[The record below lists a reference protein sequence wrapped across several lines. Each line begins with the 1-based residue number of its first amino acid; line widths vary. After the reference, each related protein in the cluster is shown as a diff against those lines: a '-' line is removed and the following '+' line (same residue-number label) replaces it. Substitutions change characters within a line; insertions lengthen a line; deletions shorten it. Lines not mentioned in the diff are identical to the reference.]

1 MSEKPERQRIVEEA
15 IEWMVRLQS
24 GDFSA
29 AEGDALERWKALSS
43 EHAEVFRQLLGSLA
57 PLQDSPWRGQP
68 SATVL
73 RALEQ
78 PSSRRRFVGGALG
91 LFVLLAGGAG
101 LERWVQAGMGLPGEL
116 ATGTGERRDWL
127 LADGSRLRLNA
138 RSKARPLLDGAQRRL
153 ELRRGAMRLEVKED
167 PRGAFALD
175 CAAGRVDCASGS
187 LLLAE
192 ERGAIRLVTLRG
204 SARLTT
210 GEGRQLAVAARRSLL
225 FDAGGLL
232 EQGPMQAGEDAWA
245 SGWLEVHDR
254 SLAWVAEALPALSAR
269 HPPARRGDRRQP
281 RQRSVPAGRH
291 AHVPG
296 HARTQP
302 ADPRAALQ
310 RLLDQPAPRLT
321 HSSKNSR
328 QRSSILCRGGA
339 SAGVQG
345 SSKAVC
351 APRRACA
358 SSRES

>member
-127 LADGSRLRLNA
+127 LADGSRL
-138 RSKARPLLDGAQRRL
+138 
-153 ELRRGAMRLEVKED
+153 EVKED

-254 SLAWVAEALPALSAR
+254 SLAWVAEAFRPYLPGILQLDAEIAGNRVSGLFPLDDMHTSLDMLGR
-269 HPPARRGDRRQP
+269 SLPIRVLRYSDYWISLRPA
-281 RQRSVPAGRH
+281 
-291 AHVPG
+291 
-296 HARTQP
+296 
-302 ADPRAALQ
+302 
-310 RLLDQPAPRLT
+310 
-321 HSSKNSR
+321 
-328 QRSSILCRGGA
+328 
-339 SAGVQG
+339 
-345 SSKAVC
+345 
-351 APRRACA
+351 
-358 SSRES
+358 

>member
-29 AEGDALERWKALSS
+29 AEGDALNAGRRCRASMPRCS
-43 EHAEVFRQLLGSLA
+43 GNCLA
-57 PLQDSPWRGQP
+57 ASRRYRTRPGAAS
-68 SATVL
+68 
-73 RALEQ
+73 RAL
-78 PSSRRRFVGGALG
+78 PCCAPWSSRRAAGASSAAPSGCSSCSPAARPGALG
-91 LFVLLAGGAG
+91 
-101 LERWVQAGMGLPGEL
+101 QAGMGLPGEL

-210 GEGRQLAVAARRSLL
+210 GEDASWRWRHDVVCCSMPAACSNRARCRPERMPGPAAGWRSTTAPGLGR
-225 FDAGGLL
+225 GG
-232 EQGPMQAGEDAWA
+232 
-245 SGWLEVHDR
+245 
-254 SLAWVAEALPALSAR
+254 LPALSAR

-291 AHVPG
+291 AHVLDMLGRSLPI
-296 HARTQP
+296 RVLRYSDYWISLRP
-302 ADPRAALQ
+302 A
-310 RLLDQPAPRLT
+310 
-321 HSSKNSR
+321 
-328 QRSSILCRGGA
+328 
-339 SAGVQG
+339 
-345 SSKAVC
+345 
-351 APRRACA
+351 
-358 SSRES
+358 

>member
-153 ELRRGAMRLEVKED
+153 ELRRDA
-167 PRGAFALD
+167 P
-175 CAAGRVDCASGS
+175 GS
-187 LLLAE
+187 
-192 ERGAIRLVTLRG
+192 
-204 SARLTT
+204 
-210 GEGRQLAVAARRSLL
+210 EG
-225 FDAGGLL
+225 G
-232 EQGPMQAGEDAWA
+232 
-245 SGWLEVHDR
+245 
-254 SLAWVAEALPALSAR
+254 
-269 HPPARRGDRRQP
+269 PARRLRPRLRRRTGGLRQRQP
-281 RQRSVPAGRH
+281 ATGRGARGDPPGDSARQRAADHRRGTPAG
-291 AHVPG
+291 
-296 HARTQP
+296 
-302 ADPRAALQ
+302 
-310 RLLDQPAPRLT
+310 
-321 HSSKNSR
+321 
-328 QRSSILCRGGA
+328 GG
-339 SAGVQG
+339 GTT
-345 SSKAVC
+345 
-351 APRRACA
+351 
-358 SSRES
+358 

>member
-167 PRGAFALD
+167 PRGA
-175 CAAGRVDCASGS
+175 
-187 LLLAE
+187 
-192 ERGAIRLVTLRG
+192 VTLRG

-254 SLAWVAEALPALSAR
+254 SLAWVAEAFRPYLPGILQLDAEIAGNRVSGLFPLDDMHTSLDMLGR
-269 HPPARRGDRRQP
+269 SLPIRVLRYSDYWISLRPA
-281 RQRSVPAGRH
+281 
-291 AHVPG
+291 
-296 HARTQP
+296 
-302 ADPRAALQ
+302 
-310 RLLDQPAPRLT
+310 
-321 HSSKNSR
+321 
-328 QRSSILCRGGA
+328 
-339 SAGVQG
+339 
-345 SSKAVC
+345 
-351 APRRACA
+351 
-358 SSRES
+358 

>member
-24 GDFSA
+24 GDFSV

-43 EHAEVFRQLLGSLA
+43 EHAEVFRQLLDSLA

-153 ELRRGAMRLEVKED
+153 ELRRGALRLEVKED

-254 SLAWVAEALPALSAR
+254 SLAWVAEAFRPYLPGILQLDAEIAGNRVSGLFPLDDMPTSLDMLGR
-269 HPPARRGDRRQP
+269 SLPIRVLRYSDYWISLRPA
-281 RQRSVPAGRH
+281 
-291 AHVPG
+291 
-296 HARTQP
+296 
-302 ADPRAALQ
+302 
-310 RLLDQPAPRLT
+310 
-321 HSSKNSR
+321 
-328 QRSSILCRGGA
+328 
-339 SAGVQG
+339 
-345 SSKAVC
+345 
-351 APRRACA
+351 
-358 SSRES
+358 

>member
-91 LFVLLAGGAG
+91 LFVLLAG
-101 LERWVQAGMGLPGEL
+101 MGLPGEL

-138 RSKARPLLDGAQRRL
+138 RSKVRPLLDGAQRRL

-254 SLAWVAEALPALSAR
+254 SLAWVAEAFRPYLPGILQLDAEIAGNRVSGLFPLDDMHTSLDMLGR
-269 HPPARRGDRRQP
+269 SLPIRVLRYSDYWISLRPA
-281 RQRSVPAGRH
+281 
-291 AHVPG
+291 
-296 HARTQP
+296 
-302 ADPRAALQ
+302 
-310 RLLDQPAPRLT
+310 
-321 HSSKNSR
+321 
-328 QRSSILCRGGA
+328 
-339 SAGVQG
+339 
-345 SSKAVC
+345 
-351 APRRACA
+351 
-358 SSRES
+358 

>member
-127 LADGSRLRLNA
+127 LADG
-138 RSKARPLLDGAQRRL
+138 AQRRL

-254 SLAWVAEALPALSAR
+254 SLAWVAEAFRPYLPGILQLDAEIAGNRVSGLFPLDDMHTSLDMLGR
-269 HPPARRGDRRQP
+269 SLPIRVLRYSDYWISLRPA
-281 RQRSVPAGRH
+281 
-291 AHVPG
+291 
-296 HARTQP
+296 
-302 ADPRAALQ
+302 
-310 RLLDQPAPRLT
+310 
-321 HSSKNSR
+321 
-328 QRSSILCRGGA
+328 
-339 SAGVQG
+339 
-345 SSKAVC
+345 
-351 APRRACA
+351 
-358 SSRES
+358 

>member
-91 LFVLLAGGAG
+91 LFVLLAGG
-101 LERWVQAGMGLPGEL
+101 
-116 ATGTGERRDWL
+116 
-127 LADGSRLRLNA
+127 RLRLNA
-138 RSKARPLLDGAQRRL
+138 RSKARLLLDGAQRRL

-254 SLAWVAEALPALSAR
+254 SLAWVAEAFRPYLPGILQLDAEIAGNRVSGLFPLDDMHTSLDMLGR
-269 HPPARRGDRRQP
+269 SLPIRVLRYSDYWISLRPA
-281 RQRSVPAGRH
+281 
-291 AHVPG
+291 
-296 HARTQP
+296 
-302 ADPRAALQ
+302 
-310 RLLDQPAPRLT
+310 
-321 HSSKNSR
+321 
-328 QRSSILCRGGA
+328 
-339 SAGVQG
+339 
-345 SSKAVC
+345 
-351 APRRACA
+351 
-358 SSRES
+358 

>member
-192 ERGAIRLVTLRG
+192 ER
-204 SARLTT
+204 
-210 GEGRQLAVAARRSLL
+210 
-225 FDAGGLL
+225 
-232 EQGPMQAGEDAWA
+232 
-245 SGWLEVHDR
+245 
-254 SLAWVAEALPALSAR
+254 
-269 HPPARRGDRRQP
+269 
-281 RQRSVPAGRH
+281 
-291 AHVPG
+291 
-296 HARTQP
+296 
-302 ADPRAALQ
+302 
-310 RLLDQPAPRLT
+310 
-321 HSSKNSR
+321 
-328 QRSSILCRGGA
+328 
-339 SAGVQG
+339 
-345 SSKAVC
+345 
-351 APRRACA
+351 
-358 SSRES
+358 

>member
-167 PRGAFALD
+167 PRGAFRPRLRRRTGGLRQRQP
-175 CAAGRVDCASGS
+175 AAGRGA
-187 LLLAE
+187 
-192 ERGAIRLVTLRG
+192 RGDPPGDPARQRAADHRRG
-204 SARLTT
+204 TP
-210 GEGRQLAVAARRSLL
+210 
-225 FDAGGLL
+225 AGG
-232 EQGPMQAGEDAWA
+232 
-245 SGWLEVHDR
+245 
-254 SLAWVAEALPALSAR
+254 
-269 HPPARRGDRRQP
+269 
-281 RQRSVPAGRH
+281 
-291 AHVPG
+291 
-296 HARTQP
+296 
-302 ADPRAALQ
+302 
-310 RLLDQPAPRLT
+310 
-321 HSSKNSR
+321 
-328 QRSSILCRGGA
+328 GGTT
-339 SAGVQG
+339 
-345 SSKAVC
+345 
-351 APRRACA
+351 
-358 SSRES
+358 

>member
-43 EHAEVFRQLLGSLA
+43 EHAEVFRQPLGSLA

-116 ATGTGERRDWL
+116 ATGTGERRDWF
-127 LADGSRLRLNA
+127 AGRRQPPAPERAEQGATAASTAPSGAWSCGAA
-138 RSKARPLLDGAQRRL
+138 RCA
-153 ELRRGAMRLEVKED
+153 LEVKED

-210 GEGRQLAVAARRSLL
+210 GEGRQLAVAA
-225 FDAGGLL
+225 
-232 EQGPMQAGEDAWA
+232 
-245 SGWLEVHDR
+245 
-254 SLAWVAEALPALSAR
+254 
-269 HPPARRGDRRQP
+269 
-281 RQRSVPAGRH
+281 
-291 AHVPG
+291 
-296 HARTQP
+296 
-302 ADPRAALQ
+302 
-310 RLLDQPAPRLT
+310 LT
-321 HSSKNSR
+321 
-328 QRSSILCRGGA
+328 
-339 SAGVQG
+339 
-345 SSKAVC
+345 
-351 APRRACA
+351 
-358 SSRES
+358 